1 LVLQEKTKRTEV
13 GKFEKENEKEYEN
26 NEGWI
31 ESGVN
36 LLLLVP

>member
-1 LVLQEKTKRTEV
+1 VE
-13 GKFEKENEKEYEN
+13 KFEKENEKEYEN
-26 NEGWI
+26 DEGWI